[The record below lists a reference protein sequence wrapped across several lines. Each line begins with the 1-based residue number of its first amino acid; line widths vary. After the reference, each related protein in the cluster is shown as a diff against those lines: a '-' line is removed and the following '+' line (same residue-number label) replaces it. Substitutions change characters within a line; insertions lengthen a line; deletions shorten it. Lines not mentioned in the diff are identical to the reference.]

1 MIALPQRWPAGDRIQ
16 ARLGVSAQQVALNPD
31 EDFANAGE
39 GAEHEAYVQR
49 NARSL
54 ELDLRK
60 TIMFIVTIVL
70 VVVMALV
77 WRVL

>member
-1 MIALPQRWPAGDRIQ
+1 MDGIDHLELERRI
-16 ARLGVSAQQVALNPD
+16 
-31 EDFANAGE
+31 
-39 GAEHEAYVQR
+39 AEHEAYVQR

-54 ELDLRK
+54 ELDLRE

-70 VVVMALV
+70 VVAMALV